1 LDWDQRHTLNVS
13 LTYHPVKNSGISLI
27 YNFGSGLPYT
37 SQFAGVRTSFENN
50 ARKPS
55 TMNVDIRTFYNFNIS
70 GVRIALH
77 LNIYNLFDI
86 RNELSV
92 FSDTGRSTYT
102 LLPTYTPQ
110 VSGPGYNTLD
120 QYLMSPALFSSPRQ
134 IKFGM
139 SVSF

>member
-1 LDWDQRHTLNVS
+1 
-13 LTYHPVKNSGISLI
+13 
-27 YNFGSGLPYT
+27 
-37 SQFAGVRTSFENN
+37 
-50 ARKPS
+50 
-55 TMNVDIRTFYNFNIS
+55 MNVDIRTFYNFNIS

-92 FSDTGRSTYT
+92 FSDTGRATYT
-102 LLPTYTPQ
+102 LTPGYTPQ
-110 VSGPGYNTLD
+110 ISGPGYNTLD
-120 QYLMSPALFSSPRQ
+120 QYLMSPDLFSSPRQ